1 MEETRNWLIQWF
13 VDNANGDEKTLREN
27 MAENYFDKGFIDS
40 FTFISLI
47 AEIEENFQIEFD
59 NEHMSRATLGRPCG
73 TSALS
78 RATRFFSTAT
88 WVFSGRPKA

>member
-59 NEHMSRATLGRPCG
+59 NEQFADRSFATVAGLAQMIEKLRGKHG
-73 TSALS
+73 Q
-78 RATRFFSTAT
+78 
-88 WVFSGRPKA
+88 